1 MMSLLEQ
8 IKLLSRNT
16 NEPLIDLLIVRTK
29 VELST
34 YLKRDYTDKF
44 DNVLVDIVV
53 IKLNRIGTEGVASQS
68 FSGASESF
76 LDGYPDYIMKQLN
89 ALEKKVGFL

>member
-8 IKLLSRNT
+8 VKLLSNNT
-16 NEPLIDLLIVRTK
+16 NEPLIDLLINRTK

-53 IKLNRIGTEGVASQS
+53 IKLNRIGTEGVVSQS